1 MKNKIRLTIGL
12 SNWLAKDLAAA
23 ARKNKRSLEEQLEE
37 SFQVELKVRGL
48 PAKNIKKGKG
58 ATVALHG

>member
-48 PAKNIKKGKG
+48 PAKNLKKGKG